1 MNVLI
6 NTPGKVCKSIDEN
19 RNSVRK
25 VCKSIDE
32 KRNSPGKVCKSIDE
46 KRKFCKMDSG
56 HGSFLAKLNT
66 D

>member
-32 KRNSPGKVCKSIDE
+32 KKEILQGKCVKALTRKENS
-46 KRKFCKMDSG
+46 
-56 HGSFLAKLNT
+56 AKWIVDMVLSWPN
-66 D
+66 